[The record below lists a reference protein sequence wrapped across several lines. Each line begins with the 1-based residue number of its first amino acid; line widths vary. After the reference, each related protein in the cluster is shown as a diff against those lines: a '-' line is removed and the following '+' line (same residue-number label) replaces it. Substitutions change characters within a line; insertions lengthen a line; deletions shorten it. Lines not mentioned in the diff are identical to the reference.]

1 MVGTTFGATSWDDWP
16 TETLGVAQVVAS
28 TTIGFATSCRG
39 TEVFCGEPKG
49 LARTSGV

>member
-39 TEVFCGEPKG
+39 TGVFCGEPKG